1 MERGN
6 EEVTLREVEV
16 EEEALG
22 LSKAIAPQS
31 WVVRGLGAQLR
42 GEHPPVSYT
51 TYQYWMAEL
60 HS

>member
-42 GEHPPVSYT
+42 GEHPLLRS
-51 TYQYWMAEL
+51 
-60 HS
+60 